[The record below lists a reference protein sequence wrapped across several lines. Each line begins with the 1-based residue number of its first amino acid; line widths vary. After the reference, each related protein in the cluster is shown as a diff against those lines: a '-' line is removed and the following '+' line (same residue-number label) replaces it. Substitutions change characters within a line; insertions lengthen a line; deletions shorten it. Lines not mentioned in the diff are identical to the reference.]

1 MTHGKCVSDMHNTF
15 KTGNAQQEVLLLGPT
30 MYFGELALLR
40 GEPRAATVA
49 ALSDTSLLMLA
60 RQDFNQLLGP
70 LQTLLGQHAAL
81 YGPTQPTDA
90 RQVGKPPPPHPYG
103 GLLLTALCRNTL
115 NIFAG

>member
-1 MTHGKCVSDMHNTF
+1 
-15 KTGNAQQEVLLLGPT
+15 

-70 LQTLLGQHAAL
+70 LQALLGQHAAL
-81 YGPTQPTDA
+81 YGPTQAADVK
-90 RQVGKPPPPHPYG
+90 QVTFRAVLCFIMYVTYAKSACSLVWPHPGSRRQTGHYQG
-103 GLLLTALCRNTL
+103 CLCVCFIMYTVY
-115 NIFAG
+115 I